1 MAIPRLCSSSRFK
14 SNGGSIMNCIK
25 CNNEIPLG
33 RLEAIPGTKTCVN
46 CSSTSKWYVRS
57 VVTGKTTYSETEIIK
72 DESVAESLK
81 QMDRRVGWG
90 SNLYKVH

>member
-1 MAIPRLCSSSRFK
+1 MS
-14 SNGGSIMNCIK
+14 CIK
-25 CNNEIPLG
+25 CGNEIPQG

-57 VVTGKTTYSETEIIK
+57 IVTGKTTYSETEIIK
-72 DESVAESLK
+72 DESVAEGLR

>member
-1 MAIPRLCSSSRFK
+1 MS
-14 SNGGSIMNCIK
+14 CIK
-25 CNNEIPLG
+25 CGNKITQG

-72 DESVAESLK
+72 DESVAEGLR